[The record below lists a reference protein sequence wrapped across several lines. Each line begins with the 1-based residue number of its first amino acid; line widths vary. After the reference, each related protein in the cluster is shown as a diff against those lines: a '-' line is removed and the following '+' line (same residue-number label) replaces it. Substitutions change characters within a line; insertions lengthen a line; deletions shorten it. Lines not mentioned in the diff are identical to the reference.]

1 MNFKSIGKAV
11 SAIFA
16 AAFIFTATSLTTPVF
31 ALDAAQKSEFETLIR
46 DYLLK
51 NPGILLEMQDSL
63 EKQQALEAS
72 LKVQRTLSEKS
83 DLVFNSKH
91 QFEIGNPDADVT
103 VVEFFDY
110 NCAFCKR
117 AMTDMNRL
125 LKEDAKL
132 KFVLKE
138 LPILSEGSVN
148 AHKISAAVGHLA
160 PERYEE
166 FHNKLLGANGQK
178 NGKRALKL
186 ADSMGLDIKKILDY
200 SKNDSVVDG
209 FREVNSLANDL
220 GMNGTPS
227 YVIGDEVIF
236 GALGYDVLKAKIDK
250 LRKCGGNTTTC

>member
-1 MNFKSIGKAV
+1 M
-11 SAIFA
+11 
-16 AAFIFTATSLTTPVF
+16 
-31 ALDAAQKSEFETLIR
+31 QKS
-46 DYLLK
+46 
-51 NPGILLEMQDSL
+51 LE
-63 EKQQALEAS
+63 EKQALEAS
-72 LKVQRTLSEKS
+72 FKIKRTLDEKG

-91 QFEIGNPDADVT
+91 QFEIGNPNADVT

-110 NCAFCKR
+110 NCTFCKR
-117 AMTDMNRL
+117 AMSDMNKL

-138 LPILSEGSVN
+138 LPILSESSVN

-160 PERYEE
+160 PKRYEE

-186 ADSMGLDIKKILDY
+186 ADSMGLDIKKILAY
-200 SKNDSVVDG
+200 SKKDSVVDG

-236 GALGYDVLKAKIDK
+236 GALGYEVLKAKIDK
-250 LRKCGGNTTTC
+250 LRKCGGDTTTC